1 MGLAALARELMG
13 ISGPSAGNEW
23 GLAVLAR
30 ELMGNSDPEEGDLRK
45 EMHMMTSS
53 HSSLKECCLLDRKT
67 VWTPPNFWCVGRS
80 GTYRNEH
87 FG

>member
-1 MGLAALARELMG
+1 
-13 ISGPSAGNEW
+13 
-23 GLAVLAR
+23 
-30 ELMGNSDPEEGDLRK
+30 MGNNDPEEGDLRK
-45 EMHMMTSS
+45 EVHMMTSS

-87 FG
+87 FGSGKGYAFFAASLAWVVLPNSFEATMLL